1 LLAPHIPFGVVDV
14 AQARDGRWI
23 VIETND
29 GQMSGLSCVNPDE
42 LYDNMARAL
51 AARPQVDDGTP

>member
-1 LLAPHIPFGVVDV
+1 VLF
-14 AQARDGRWI
+14 RSI